1 MRIRFTTA
9 GGAVVA
15 LTLATAGPAGAAE
28 AEAEAGSGPEADVSH
43 AAEECIRVLEAGGE
57 PSDCQEA
64 PNPIVPAVN
73 EVLWAGASFLIL
85 LVLMSKFLV
94 PAVTKTMQA
103 RSDRIR
109 EGLDEAER
117 TKAEAQTVLDQYQRQ
132 LAEARN
138 EANRVIEE
146 ARQTADNL
154 RGDLMTRAEQ
164 EVGELRARARD
175 DIEAGK
181 QRALAELQASV
192 ANLSI
197 DLAEKIVEKSLDRDT
212 NRQLVESYI
221 RQLETK

>member
-9 GGAVVA
+9 GGAAVV
-15 LTLATAGPAGAAE
+15 LTLATAGPAGAE
-28 AEAEAGSGPEADVSH
+28 AAEAGGEAEPKMSH
-43 AAEECIRVLEAGGE
+43 AAEACVKLLEAGGE

-73 EVLWAGASFLIL
+73 EVLWGGASFLIL

-154 RGDLMTRAEQ
+154 RGDLMARAEQ